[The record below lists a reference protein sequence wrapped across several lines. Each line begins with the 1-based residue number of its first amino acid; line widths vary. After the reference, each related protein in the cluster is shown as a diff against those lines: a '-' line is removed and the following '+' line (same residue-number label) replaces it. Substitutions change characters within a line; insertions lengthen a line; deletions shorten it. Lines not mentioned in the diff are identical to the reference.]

1 MEQTRTA
8 PRSAPPP
15 ALATVGGALTVVS
28 GGVVYHVVGP
38 VEIAAQIPV
47 TTTTVPS
54 PDTTAPAAP
63 EEPAGPSD
71 NSGLV
76 TLLGVAIFVGAVVTI
91 LIKGKKQA
99 VR

>member
-1 MEQTRTA
+1 
-8 PRSAPPP
+8 
-15 ALATVGGALTVVS
+15 
-28 GGVVYHVVGP
+28 
-38 VEIAAQIPV
+38 VEIAAVIS

-54 PDTTAPAAP
+54 PDTTTPAAP
-63 EEPAGPSD
+63 AEPAGPSD

-76 TLLGVAIFVGAVVTI
+76 TLLGVALFVGAVVTI